1 MRDMWNVAFQ
11 RAWFGPFSI
20 PMRTPPSCEK
30 IIGPMGHPVY
40 QDPRC
45 EEHAGPVYDVGP
57 FDGLMTTSMW
67 AQQMAQIPIINYAQ
81 ARPRFG
87 GLGDNG
93 PVEGLCPPGEM
104 PVSSGIPGQP
114 SKCVKWSP
122 PSGMIGPSPML
133 TVNSQVPGSYTPNQ
147 ITYPV
152 KAYYGWDKRGL

>member
-1 MRDMWNVAFQ
+1 MRDMINVAFQ
-11 RAWFGPFSI
+11 QAWFGPFAI
-20 PMRTPPSCEK
+20 PNSVPKCQK
-30 IIGPMGHPVY
+30 IVGPMGHPVY

-81 ARPRFG
+81 ARPRMAG
-87 GLGDNG
+87 APDDN
-93 PVEGLCPPGEM
+93 GLCPPGEM
-104 PVSSGIPGQP
+104 PVSSGVPGQP

-122 PSGMIGPSPML
+122 PSGMIGPSPVL
-133 TVNSQVPGSYTPNQ
+133 TVNSQVPDSYTPNQ